1 MFAGWQPAVQTM
13 RFPHSNFF
21 ENVLMAFDTLRQHKL
36 RSFLTILGVVIGTTT
51 VIVIAAFVS
60 GIDSRVSKEI
70 EAFGTNSVYAFKFEP
85 GFNFNPSMEER
96 TRKPLREEDADAIRA
111 ECENCEFVSP
121 FMSPVDFTAG
131 PFTERVN
138 IRNKE
143 IEMTNAT
150 VQGAAADYFKM
161 GVSHLREGRFFTAEE
176 ESRRAAVAVI
186 GIDIANTLFPFSNA
200 LDQNVQIE
208 GRNYRVI
215 GVLQEREIFLVGA
228 EDPNNENK
236 AVYLPF
242 KTIKQLYPANE
253 DCFIMATAKPGRLN
267 EALEEMRLIL
277 RKQRQ
282 VKSDQKD
289 NFGVQTSDEIVK
301 QFGAITSGVFIL
313 MVAISSVGLLI
324 GGIGVMNVML
334 VSVTERTKEIG
345 IRKAIGARS
354 LDIITQFLIEAVTL
368 TAFGGVIG
376 ILIGVGL
383 AFLIQLILPTY
394 IPLWA
399 PVVGFAVSVGIGLVF
414 GLLPAWKAARL
425 DPIEALR
432 HE

>member
-1 MFAGWQPAVQTM
+1 
-13 RFPHSNFF
+13 
-21 ENVLMAFDTLRQHKL
+21 MAFDTLRQHKL

-70 EAFGTNSVYAFKFEP
+70 EAFGTNAVYAFKFEP
-85 GFNFNPSMEER
+85 GFNFNPSIEER
-96 TRKPLREEDADAIRA
+96 TRKPLTEADADAIRV
-111 ECENCEFVSP
+111 ECASCEYVSP

-138 IRNKE
+138 VRNRE

-150 VQGAAADYFKM
+150 VQGAAADYFRM
-161 GVSHLREGRFFTAEE
+161 GVSHVAEGRFFTAEE
-176 ESRRAAVAVI
+176 EARRANVAVI
-186 GIDIANTLFPFSNA
+186 GIDVANTLFPFSNA
-200 LDQNVQIE
+200 LDQQIQIE

-215 GVLQEREIFLVGA
+215 GVLQEREIFLVGS

-236 AVYLPF
+236 AIYLPF
-242 KTIKQLYPANE
+242 KTIKQLYPASE
-253 DCFIMATAKPGRLN
+253 DCFIMVMAKPGRLN

-277 RKQRQ
+277 RRQRQ
-282 VKSDQKD
+282 VPADQKD

-345 IRKAIGARS
+345 VRKAIGARS
-354 LDIITQFLIEAVTL
+354 TDIVTQFLIEAITL
-368 TAFGGVIG
+368 TALGGVLG
-376 ILIGVGL
+376 ILIGIGL
-383 AFLIQLILPTY
+383 SMLVQLILPTY
-394 IPLWA
+394 IPIWA
-399 PVVGFAVSVGIGLVF
+399 PIVGFCVSVGIGLVF

-425 DPIEALR
+425 DPIDALR
-432 HE
+432 YE

>member
-1 MFAGWQPAVQTM
+1 M
-13 RFPHSNFF
+13 RFIRSNFY
-21 ENVLMAFDTLRQHKL
+21 ENFLMALDTLWTNKL

-60 GIDSRVSKEI
+60 GIDARVSKEI
-70 EAFGTNSVYAFKFEP
+70 ESFGTNSIYAFKFEP
-85 GFNFNPSMEER
+85 GFNFNPSQEER
-96 TRKPLREEDADAIRA
+96 SRKPLTEEDADAIRA
-111 ECENCEFVSP
+111 ECSNCVYVSP
-121 FMSPVDFTAG
+121 FMSPVDFVSG

-150 VQGAAADYFKM
+150 VQGAASDYFQM
-161 GVSHLREGRFFTAEE
+161 GVTSLAEGRYFTADEE
-176 ESRRAAVAVI
+176 LRRGKVAVI
-186 GIDIANTLFPFSNA
+186 GVDVANTLFPFSQA
-200 LDQNVQIE
+200 LGQDIQIE

-215 GVLQEREIFLVGA
+215 GVLKERDIFLIGA

-253 DCFIMATAKPGRLN
+253 DCFIMATARPGKMN
-267 EALEEMRLIL
+267 EALEEMRNIL
-277 RKQRQ
+277 RRQRNLPAD
-282 VKSDQKD
+282 KAD
-289 NFGVQTSDEIVK
+289 NFGVQTSDEIIK
-301 QFGAITSGVFIL
+301 QFGAITGGIFML

-345 IRKAIGARS
+345 VRKATGARN
-354 LDIITQFLIEAVTL
+354 LDIITQFLIEAATL
-368 TAFGGVIG
+368 TGLGGVLG
-376 ILIGVGL
+376 ILIGVAL
-383 AFLIQLILPTY
+383 SLLISLILPTY
-394 IPLWA
+394 IPVWA
-399 PVVGFAVSVGIGLVF
+399 PIVGFVVSVGLGLVF

-432 HE
+432 YE